1 MRAVSRILLV
11 VLLLLQAAGT
21 HLLFQLQRHAIR
33 KEIKQTIK
41 RGVPENE
48 LSYFNVFVKKK
59 ILQIST
65 FLVALI

>member
-21 HLLFQLQRHAIR
+21 HLLFQLQPHAIR
-33 KEIKQTIK
+33 KQIKGTIK

>member
-21 HLLFQLQRHAIR
+21 HPLFQLQRHAIR
-33 KEIKQTIK
+33 KEIKGTIK

-48 LSYFNVFVKKK
+48 LSYFNVFVKNK

>member
-21 HLLFQLQRHAIR
+21 HLLFQLKRHAIR